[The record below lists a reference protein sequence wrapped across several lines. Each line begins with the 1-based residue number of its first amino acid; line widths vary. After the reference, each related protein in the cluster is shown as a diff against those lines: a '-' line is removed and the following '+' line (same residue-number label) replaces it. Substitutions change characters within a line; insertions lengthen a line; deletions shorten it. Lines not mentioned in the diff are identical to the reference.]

1 MSMYQNQHTGN
12 RYNGNNQCQPAEPS
26 ITINRISQSVIMR
39 KESVLT
45 DVAIPGD
52 KNVIKK

>member
-1 MSMYQNQHTGN
+1 MYQNQHRGN
-12 RYNGNNQCQPAEPS
+12 RDNGNNQSQPAEPS
-26 ITINRISQSVIMR
+26 ITINRISQSVIMK
-39 KESVLT
+39 KESVLM